1 MDCNVYRKIVL
12 NGLNINNKSQCICV
26 TNYDI
31 PKNCNYYLLTDD
43 IYVIGYNI
51 DTNYGSAELPV
62 FSREIEKRRTLV
74 NSNIMRYHQKLALLD
89 CGFPQLVVVKILSFF
104 D

>member
-1 MDCNVYRKIVL
+1 MDSNIYRKIVL
-12 NGLNINNKSQCICV
+12 DGLNINNKSHCICV

-31 PKNCNYYLLTDD
+31 PKNCNYYLLSDD

-51 DTNYGSAELPV
+51 DTNYGSIELPV

-74 NSNIMRYHQKLALLD
+74 NSNIIRFHQKIALLD
-89 CGFPQLVVVKILSFF
+89 CGFPQLVVVKILSFL
-104 D
+104 